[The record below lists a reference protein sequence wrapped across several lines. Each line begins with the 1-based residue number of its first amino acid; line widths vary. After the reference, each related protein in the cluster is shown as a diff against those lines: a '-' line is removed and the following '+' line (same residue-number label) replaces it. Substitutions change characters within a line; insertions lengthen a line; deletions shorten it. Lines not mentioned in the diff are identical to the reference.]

1 MTRKDTQPGY
11 AARLVLLLAC
21 AFAMQSLLAGE
32 QQYEPLS
39 ASVQA
44 MLHRSVAD
52 RASPRL
58 TFESQVVGATW
69 LADMSRRLEKHI
81 PDESARQD
89 FLVTVQYE
97 ATRAGLD
104 PQLVLGVIQVES
116 KFRKYAVSK
125 AGARGYMQVMP
136 FWTKLIGDGDQNLFN
151 LRTNFRYGCTILR
164 HYLDIE
170 HGDTFRALAR
180 YNGTL
185 GKSRYPDNVL
195 RAWTGEW
202 DYEHGRSRIISAP
215 TRYIGDGGI
224 R

>member
-1 MTRKDTQPGY
+1 MTRKATQPGIS
-11 AARLVLLLAC
+11 ARLALLLAC
-21 AFAMQSLLAGE
+21 AFSMQTLLAGE

-39 ASVQA
+39 ASVRA
-44 MLHRSVAD
+44 VMHRSVAD
-52 RASPRL
+52 RASARL
-58 TFESQVVGATW
+58 TFASQAEGAAW

-81 PDESARQD
+81 PDDITRQD

-97 ATRAGLD
+97 ASRAGLD

-116 KFRKYAVSK
+116 RFRKYAVSK

-136 FWTKLIGDGDQNLFN
+136 FWTKLIGDGNQNLFN

-170 HGDTFRALAR
+170 RGDTYRALAR

-195 RAWTGEW
+195 RAWATDW
-202 DYEHGRSRIISAP
+202 DYERGRSRIIIAP
-215 TRYIGDGGI
+215 TRYIGDG
-224 R
+224 

>member
-1 MTRKDTQPGY
+1 MTRKATQPET
-11 AARLVLLLAC
+11 AARLALLLAC
-21 AFAMQSLLAGE
+21 AFSMQTLLAGE

-44 MLHRSVAD
+44 VLHRSVAD
-52 RASPRL
+52 RASARL
-58 TFESQVVGATW
+58 TFASQAEGAAW
-69 LADMSRRLEKHI
+69 LVDMSRRLEKHI
-81 PDESARQD
+81 PDDVTRQD

-97 ATRAGLD
+97 ASRAGLD

-136 FWTKLIGDGDQNLFN
+136 FWTKLIGDGNQNLFN

-170 HGDTFRALAR
+170 RGDTFRALAR

-195 RAWTGEW
+195 RAWTTDW
-202 DYEHGRSRIISAP
+202 DYERGRSRIIIAP
-215 TRYIGDGGI
+215 TRYIGDG
-224 R
+224 

>member
-1 MTRKDTQPGY
+1 MKPSPTQP
-11 AARLVLLLAC
+11 ANARLALLLMC
-21 AFAMQSLLAGE
+21 VLAMREGVAGE
-32 QQYEPLS
+32 QKYEPLS

-44 MLHRSVAD
+44 VLHRSVAD

-58 TFESQVVGATW
+58 AFASQAEGAAW
-69 LADMSRRLEKHI
+69 LAEMSARLIKNI
-81 PDESARQD
+81 PDDITRQD
-89 FLVTVQYE
+89 FLITVHYE
-97 ATRAGLD
+97 AKRAGLD

-116 KFRKYAVSK
+116 KFRKYAISK

-151 LRTNFRYGCTILR
+151 LRTNLRYGCTILR
-164 HYLDIE
+164 HYLTIE
-170 HGDTFRALAR
+170 HGDTSRALAR

-195 RAWTGEW
+195 RAWLGNW
-202 DYEHGRSRIISAP
+202 DYERSRASIVITP
-215 TRYIGDGGI
+215 TRYISD